1 MTHTA
6 FTLAL
11 NDSWDIDLDEGG
23 NLKLYRDKEAVLQN
37 VANECRLFKH
47 DAYFR
52 YEEGI
57 DWGADQLGKKAREIL
72 VVSRLREAAELVDDV
87 ESVDSVE
94 LDEFNPDT
102 RTLKGT
108 ITVTTKWGKDE
119 KVRV

>member
-23 NLKLYRDKEAVLQN
+23 NLKLYRDKKAVLQN

-57 DWGADQLGKKAREIL
+57 AWGADQLGKKAREIL

>member
-23 NLKLYRDKEAVLQN
+23 NLKLYRDKKAVLQN

-87 ESVDSVE
+87 EFVDSVE

>member
-23 NLKLYRDKEAVLQN
+23 NLKLYRDKKAVLQN

-72 VVSRLREAAELVDDV
+72 VASRLREAAELVDDV

>member
-23 NLKLYRDKEAVLQN
+23 NLKLYRDKKAVLQN
-37 VANECRLFKH
+37 VANECRLFKY

-119 KVRV
+119 KVRI

>member
-23 NLKLYRDKEAVLQN
+23 NLKLYRDKKAVLQN

-94 LDEFNPDT
+94 LDEFTPDT

>member
-23 NLKLYRDKEAVLQN
+23 NLKLYRDKKAVLQN

-87 ESVDSVE
+87 ESADSVE

>member
-23 NLKLYRDKEAVLQN
+23 NLKLYRDKKAVLQN